1 VIHVK
6 NYGELI
12 KKARTERGVKAN
24 WVAARLGVSESTYN
38 ALENGRRKLT
48 VERTEEIAHIL
59 GITLADIFC
68 QNVSG
73 TLNKP
78 TGTEGR

>member
-1 VIHVK
+1 MK

-12 KKARTERGVKAN
+12 KKARIDRGIRAN
-24 WVAARLGVSESTYN
+24 WVASRLGVSESTYN

-48 VERTEEIAHIL
+48 VERAEEIAHIL

-68 QNVSG
+68 QDVSE
-73 TLNKP
+73 TLKKP